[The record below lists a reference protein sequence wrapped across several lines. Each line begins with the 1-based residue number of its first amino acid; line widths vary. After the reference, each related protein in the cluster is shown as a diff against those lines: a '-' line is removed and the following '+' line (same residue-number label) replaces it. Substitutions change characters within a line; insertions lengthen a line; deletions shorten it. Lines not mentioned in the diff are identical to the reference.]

1 MRGDVLD
8 GPEVYTNRGAMLQV
22 DDSASIHSSSVSF
35 IENDQG
41 FVTPLA
47 VSLTSLF
54 RSQTQREYGARMQY
68 GNDQS
73 FKSRLQQYFFDNY
86 RSSLCIRI
94 FNLFIKVLACFLY
107 CVRVYKDSRYLPEF
121 VYEEYKNKNYSADVF
136 RWEYF
141 WWVDR
146 SFSLWLTQTIVAA
159 ISIAETFVIFYI
171 SYKGSV
177 LRLLLTKEFLVE
189 CITSGVLLVTVFVP
203 RWREVFVPIF
213 LNSLLARSAL
223 QGMLNDFNR
232 SAIFGQSALVRQIIS
247 LFSSLACLIF
257 IGTCSIEHLQRAGDR
272 KFDLFMSFY
281 FCLVTLSTV
290 GYGDLY
296 PDTHPARLLVIAMI
310 LAASSSCLHRSKL

>member
-1 MRGDVLD
+1 MAFSFQNGIRLASEEDDVGMSVTCSQISL
-8 GPEVYTNRGAMLQV
+8 
-22 DDSASIHSSSVSF
+22 ASVNSI
-35 IENDQG
+35 
-41 FVTPLA
+41 
-47 VSLTSLF
+47 
-54 RSQTQREYGARMQY
+54 ARMQY